1 MVVSTILD
9 EYKLCA
15 KILFN
20 KRFLNIGIG
29 SISVKLENDKMII
42 NNKNRH
48 YEEDNFC
55 KIVHILQ
62 KDLSW
67 KETSEDTEIHS
78 KIYKEL
84 SFAKAVINI
93 FPINLMA
100 YSLIH
105 RTFKPIDYLGKQI
118 IDKVHIIEI
127 NDYNKWDEVK
137 SFTITKYLKLKNVVI
152 IRGYGVYIVSRDIRE
167 AVKKAFI
174 LENSASI
181 LLNTPHK

>member
-1 MVVSTILD
+1 MVISTILD

-15 KILFN
+15 KVLFDKN
-20 KRFLNIGIG
+20 FLNIGIG
-29 SISVKLENDKMII
+29 SISTKLENDKMII

-55 KIVHILQ
+55 KIVHIIQ

-67 KETSEDTEIHS
+67 KETSYDTEIHA

-84 SFAKAVINI
+84 SFAKAIINV
-93 FPINLMA
+93 FPVNLMT

-105 RTFKPIDYLGKQI
+105 RSFQPIDYSGKQI
-118 IDKVHIIEI
+118 IEKVHIIEV
-127 NDYNKWDEVK
+127 NDYNQWDEVK
-137 SFTITKYLKLKNVVI
+137 AFTITKHLREKNVVI

-167 AVKKAFI
+167 AIKKAFI

-181 LLNTPHK
+181 LLNIPHK